1 MCWVRMMPSE
11 PLDKRREPHGAVG
24 GMCSRPTAF
33 PWVQSRQVHKMTGR
47 MQKRGKAPVLV
58 HQHENTAMGRPDEPR

>member
-24 GMCSRPTAF
+24 GVCSRPTTF
-33 PWVQSRQVHKMTGR
+33 PWVQSRQVYTK
-47 MQKRGKAPVLV
+47 
-58 HQHENTAMGRPDEPR
+58 